1 VNLSGGVLIVT
12 TDAITGLGLK
22 TLLAEYHGVAASYTP
37 SWSDVSQT
45 DLRSKSLHLILCDEA
60 SLAEL
65 SMDVLKALREKLV
78 VTCRKSDKKSPLPYL
93 DTDTSFE
100 DINEAI
106 RQLLPSSAEKHTQQQ
121 PALTTREIEVLKLLA
136 QGYIIKEIADR
147 LSISVH
153 TVLSH
158 RKNIS
163 DKLGIKTIPGLT
175 VYATIN
181 GYISAA
187 SVL

>member
-12 TDAITGLGLK
+12 EDAITGLGLK
-22 TLLAEYHGVAASYTP
+22 TLLAEYHGVAASYSPAWT
-37 SWSDVSQT
+37 DVSLT

-60 SLAEL
+60 SLAAL
-65 SMDVLKALREKLV
+65 SMHSRKILREKLV
-78 VTCRKSDKKSPLPYL
+78 VTCRQSDKKSSFLHL
-93 DTDTSFE
+93 HTDISFE
-100 DINEAI
+100 DLNEAI
-106 RQLLPSSAEKHTQQQ
+106 RQLLPSSAETRGPQQ
-121 PALTTREIEVLKLLA
+121 PALTPREIEVLKLLA

-158 RKNIS
+158 RNNIS